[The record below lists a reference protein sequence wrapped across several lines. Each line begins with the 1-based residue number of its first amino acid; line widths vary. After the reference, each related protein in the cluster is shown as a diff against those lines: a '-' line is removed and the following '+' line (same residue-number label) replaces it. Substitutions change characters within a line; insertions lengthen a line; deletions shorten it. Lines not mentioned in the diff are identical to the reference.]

1 VARFAGRSV
10 IVVGAGA
17 LGDGWG
23 NGKAAAVGYARDGA
37 RVLCVDRVA
46 QAAGAT
52 AALIAA
58 EGHDATP
65 FTADLTAPGAPEAM
79 AEAAIAAHGGIDVLH
94 FNIGISAPGAVGA
107 LDWDAWD
114 RVFETNVK
122 AAARAAQA
130 VIPTM
135 LRQGKGAMVFISS
148 LASVH
153 DAPYAYASYEASKA
167 ALNRLSRSIAL
178 THAAR
183 GIRSN
188 AVLPGVI
195 DTPHAAAFV
204 TGGTDPEA
212 TARQRAA
219 LVPMGRQGT
228 PWEVAEAALFLAS
241 DAASFI
247 TGVALAVD
255 GGMHG

>member
-1 VARFAGRSV
+1 
-10 IVVGAGA
+10 
-17 LGDGWG
+17 
-23 NGKAAAVGYARDGA
+23 
-37 RVLCVDRVA
+37 
-46 QAAGAT
+46 
-52 AALIAA
+52 
-58 EGHDATP
+58 
-65 FTADLTAPGAPEAM
+65 
-79 AEAAIAAHGGIDVLH
+79 
-94 FNIGISAPGAVGA
+94 
-107 LDWDAWD
+107 
-114 RVFETNVK
+114 
-122 AAARAAQA
+122 
-130 VIPTM
+130 M

-188 AVLPGVI
+188 VVLPGVI